1 MNTENLIRVLAADAA
16 RPVIGIRA
24 LMIGALG
31 IGAALSLI
39 LFRVGFEPRLDFAAA
54 IQGPG
59 LALKIA
65 VVLLLVVTAG
75 GLLSPVARPL
85 PTRTWPRLG
94 IAPLLLAIAV
104 LIELAL
110 MPPGDLRA
118 RVLGP
123 NVIHCLG
130 SIPLLSA
137 PTALCLFFAMR
148 RGAPASASRAGAIAG
163 LAAGGVGA
171 TLYALACPE
180 DSSLF
185 VALWYTLAIGAV
197 TALCSVAGRRWLR
210 W

>member
-1 MNTENLIRVLAADAA
+1 MKTENLIRVLAADAS

-31 IGAALSLI
+31 IGAALSLV
-39 LFRVGFEPRLDFAAA
+39 LFRLVLEPRADMADA
-54 IQGPG
+54 IHGPG
-59 LALKIA
+59 LALKLA
-65 VVLLLVVTAG
+65 VVLLLAVTAG
-75 GLLSPVARPL
+75 GLLAPVARPL

-94 IAPLLLAIAV
+94 LAPLLLAVAV
-104 LIELAL
+104 IIELAIV
-110 MPPGDLRA
+110 PPGDWPA

-123 NVIHCLG
+123 NVVHCLG

-137 PTALCLFFAMR
+137 PPALCLFFAMR

-171 TLYALACPE
+171 CLYALACPE

-185 VALWYTLAIGAV
+185 VALWYTLAIGTV

>member
-31 IGAALSLI
+31 IGAALSLV
-39 LFRVGFEPRLDFAAA
+39 LFRVGFQPRADFAAA
-54 IQGPG
+54 IHGPG
-59 LALKIA
+59 LALKLA

-85 PTRTWPRLG
+85 PTRAWPRLG
-94 IAPLLLAIAV
+94 LAPLLLAIGV

-110 MPPGDLRA
+110 MPPGDWRA

-123 NVIHCLG
+123 NVAHCLG

-137 PTALCLFFAMR
+137 PPALCLFFAMR
-148 RGAPASASRAGAIAG
+148 RGAPASATLAGAIAG
-163 LAAGGVGA
+163 LAAGGIGA
-171 TLYALACPE
+171 SLYALACPE

-197 TALCSVAGRRWLR
+197 TTLCSMAGRRWLQ